1 MRPRIASIENLISQ
15 DPGGRNIFGLVRRD
29 HLRLA
34 ALSLKSA
41 RRVLIV
47 SGFFIPAGGAG
58 ETDGPPGAKA
68 LGDALT
74 TLGISVEYATDRL
87 NRPLFEALGTQPLHG
102 WEPDLLERR
111 QPSHLIAVERVG
123 RSRNGRYYNMRGEDL
138 NANDEPLDEWFLQAE
153 RMGIV
158 TIGIGDGGNEIGM
171 GRVFRQVLE
180 SIQHGEKI
188 ASTVLTDYVIVAG
201 TSNWGAYGLAGA
213 LSVVTGRDVL
223 PSAEAAREAVH
234 CVVGAGAVDGISHR
248 NEPTVDSMPL
258 ETSIS
263 LLEIV
268 RQRVSPS
275 PFRSGTPLDVAVIG
289 LGRTGIAAARLL
301 QRHGHRVRLSDRARV
316 TLPEEL
322 SGVPVEMDGHTL
334 EFLESAAVA
343 VTSPGIAARAEI
355 VAQLQGR
362 GVPVISELELA
373 CELASPKLIAV
384 TGSEGKLTTV
394 RAISDLLER
403 AGHRVQWGGN
413 KGEPLSALLAAED
426 SGGTQVVAV
435 SSYQLEAVTH
445 FRPAIA
451 VLLNLR
457 PHRLARHGTM
467 AEYLR
472 IESRIFMNQRGED
485 ILILNEDEPALAPL
499 VDKSWGRTMLLSAW
513 HRVPY
518 GVWMEAG
525 RIFSNLGGEPIELG
539 TASPEHP
546 ENLLAAVAVGFAQGL
561 PAETIRAW
569 IGG

>member
-1 MRPRIASIENLISQ
+1 M
-15 DPGGRNIFGLVRRD
+15 
-29 HLRLA
+29 
-34 ALSLKSA
+34 
-41 RRVLIV
+41 
-47 SGFFIPAGGAG
+47 
-58 ETDGPPGAKA
+58 
-68 LGDALT
+68 
-74 TLGISVEYATDRL
+74 
-87 NRPLFEALGTQPLHG
+87 
-102 WEPDLLERR
+102 
-111 QPSHLIAVERVG
+111 
-123 RSRNGRYYNMRGEDL
+123 
-138 NANDEPLDEWFLQAE
+138 
-153 RMGIV
+153 
-158 TIGIGDGGNEIGM
+158 
-171 GRVFRQVLE
+171 
-180 SIQHGEKI
+180 
-188 ASTVLTDYVIVAG
+188 
-201 TSNWGAYGLAGA
+201 
-213 LSVVTGRDVL
+213 
-223 PSAEAAREAVH
+223 
-234 CVVGAGAVDGISHR
+234 
-248 NEPTVDSMPL
+248 
-258 ETSIS
+258 
-263 LLEIV
+263 
-268 RQRVSPS
+268 
-275 PFRSGTPLDVAVIG
+275 
-289 LGRTGIAAARLL
+289 
-301 QRHGHRVRLSDRARV
+301 
-316 TLPEEL
+316 
-322 SGVPVEMDGHTL
+322 EMDGHTL

-373 CELASPKLIAV
+373 CELASPMLIAV

-394 RAISDLLER
+394 RAIADLLER

-435 SSYQLEAVTH
+435 SSYQLETVTH

-457 PHRLARHGTM
+457 PHHLARHGTM

-485 ILILNEDEPALAPL
+485 ILILNDDEPALAPL

-539 TASPEHP
+539 TATPQHP